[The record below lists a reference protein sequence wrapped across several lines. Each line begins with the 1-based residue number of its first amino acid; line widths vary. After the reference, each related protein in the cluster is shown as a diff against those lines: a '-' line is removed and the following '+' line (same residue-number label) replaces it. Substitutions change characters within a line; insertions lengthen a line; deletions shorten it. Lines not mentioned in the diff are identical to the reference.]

1 MRGRTA
7 LVIGLTVMV
16 AVVIQTT
23 LFGRLRIVSP
33 DLVMLIGILL
43 ALTRIRT
50 EAVLGVAFIS
60 GLILDLL
67 GASLIGLRAV
77 VYTTI
82 AYIAIRT
89 KERAELGRVTIA
101 LWVGLLTFL
110 GVVLLL
116 LVGTLFG
123 QAALLGA
130 GAVSAMILV
139 PLANMA
145 VAALLAP
152 TFVRLVDRDRTALRY
167 P

>member
-7 LVIGLTVMV
+7 LIIGLTVLI
-16 AVVIQTT
+16 VVLVQTT
-23 LFGRLRIVSP
+23 LFGRLQVVTP
-33 DLVMLIGILL
+33 DLVMLVGILL
-43 ALTRIRT
+43 ALTRVRT
-50 EAVLGVAFIS
+50 EAVLAIAFMS
-60 GLILDLL
+60 GLIMDLL

-82 AYIAIRT
+82 AYVAIRT

-101 LWVGLLTFL
+101 IWAGLLTLL

-116 LVGTLFG
+116 LLGTLFG
-123 QAALLGA
+123 QVALVGE
-130 GAVSAMILV
+130 GGVSVMVLV
-139 PLANMA
+139 PLANTA
-145 VAALLAP
+145 LAALLAP

>member
-7 LVIGLTVMV
+7 LIIGLTVLI
-16 AVVIQTT
+16 AVLVQTT
-23 LFGRLRIVSP
+23 LFGRLQVVTP
-33 DLVMLIGILL
+33 DLVMLVGILL
-43 ALTRIRT
+43 ALTRVRT
-50 EAVLGVAFIS
+50 EAVLAIAFLS
-60 GLILDLL
+60 GLIMDLL

-89 KERAELGRVTIA
+89 KERAELGRVTISIWA
-101 LWVGLLTFL
+101 GLLTLL

-116 LVGTLFG
+116 LLGTLFG
-123 QAALLGA
+123 QVALVGEE
-130 GAVSAMILV
+130 GVSVMVLV
-139 PLANMA
+139 PLANTA
-145 VAALLAP
+145 LAALFAP

>member
-7 LVIGLTVMV
+7 LTIALLVVL

-23 LFGRLRIVSP
+23 LFGRLRVVTP
-33 DLVMLIGILL
+33 DLVLLIGILL
-43 ALTRIRT
+43 ALTRVRP
-50 EAVLGVAFIS
+50 EAILGVAFIG
-60 GLILDLL
+60 GLIMDLL
-67 GASLIGLRAV
+67 GASLLGLRAV
-77 VYTTI
+77 VYTVV

-101 LWVGLLTFL
+101 IWAGLLTL
-110 GVVLLL
+110 VGVVLLIL
-116 LVGTLFG
+116 IGTLFG
-123 QAALLGA
+123 QVSLLGENA
-130 GAVSAMILV
+130 ASRMILV
-139 PLANMA
+139 PLANVA

>member
-7 LVIGLTVMV
+7 LVIGLTVLV
-16 AVVIQTT
+16 AVIIQTT
-23 LFGRLRIVSP
+23 LFGRLRIVTP

-43 ALTRIRT
+43 ALTRVRT
-50 EAVLGVAFIS
+50 EAVLAVAFIS
-60 GLILDLL
+60 GLIMDLL

-82 AYIAIRT
+82 AYLAIRT

-101 LWVGLLTFL
+101 LWAGLLTL
-110 GVVLLL
+110 VGIVLLL

-123 QAALLGA
+123 QAALLDE
-130 GAVSAMILV
+130 GAVGVLILV
-139 PLANMA
+139 PLANVA

>member
-7 LVIGLTVMV
+7 LVIGLTVLI
-16 AVVIQTT
+16 AVIIQTT
-23 LFGRLRIVSP
+23 LFGRLRIVTP

-50 EAVLGVAFIS
+50 EAVLAVAFIS
-60 GLILDLL
+60 GLIMDLL

-89 KERAELGRVTIA
+89 KERAELGRITIA
-101 LWVGLLTFL
+101 LWAGLLTL
-110 GVVLLL
+110 VGVVLLL

-123 QAALLGA
+123 QAALVGE
-130 GAVSAMILV
+130 SALSLMILV
-139 PLANMA
+139 PLANLA
-145 VAALLAP
+145 VAALVAP

>member
-7 LVIGLTVMV
+7 LIVGLMV
-16 AVVIQTT
+16 LIAVLIQTT
-23 LFGRLRIVSP
+23 LFGRLQIVTP

-50 EAVLGVAFIS
+50 EAILAIAFLS
-60 GLILDLL
+60 GLIMDLL

-82 AYIAIRT
+82 AFIAIRT

-101 LWVGLLTFL
+101 IWAGLLSLL

-116 LVGTLFG
+116 LLGTLFG
-123 QAALLGA
+123 QVALVGER
-130 GAVSAMILV
+130 GVSVMILV
-139 PLANMA
+139 PLANTA
-145 VAALLAP
+145 IAALAAP